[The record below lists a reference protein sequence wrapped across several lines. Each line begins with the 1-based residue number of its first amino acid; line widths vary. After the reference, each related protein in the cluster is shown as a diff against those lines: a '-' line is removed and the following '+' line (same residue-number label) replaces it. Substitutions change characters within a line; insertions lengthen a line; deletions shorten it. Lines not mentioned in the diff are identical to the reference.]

1 MAMEILFLGTGG
13 GRWMTITQRL
23 HTGGFRI
30 HDTQNIHVDP
40 GTGAVARVSA
50 KRISPLSTNAV
61 FVSHCHPDHY
71 TDAEVFIEAMT
82 KGMTK
87 KAGIVGASKSVLLG
101 NHELGPAISNY
112 HKSKLKSE
120 QVMLPGD
127 TLKIGDIGVEALP
140 TRHSDPDCIGFK
152 FFTDQGVISYTSDT
166 EYFEEMAD
174 SYRDSTLMIINVI
187 RPRNER
193 LKWHLCSDEVI
204 KILNEVKPQTAIITH
219 FGMKM
224 VSVARKE
231 AGRIEKETGVT
242 TIAARDGMRYALK

>member
-1 MAMEILFLGTGG
+1 MEIVFLGTGG

-30 HDTQNIHVDP
+30 HDTEKIHVDP
-40 GTGAVARVSA
+40 GTGAVARASA
-50 KRISPLSTNAV
+50 KRINPLSTDAV
-61 FVSHCHPDHY
+61 LVSHCHPDHY

-87 KAGIVGASKSVLLG
+87 RAGVVGASRSVLLG
-101 NHELGPAISNY
+101 NHELGPAISKY

-120 QVMLPGD
+120 YVLTPGD
-127 TLKIGDIGVEALP
+127 KFKIGDIGVEALP

-152 FFTDQGVISYTSDT
+152 FFTDKGIISYTSDT
-166 EYFEEMAD
+166 EYFEGMTD
-174 SYRDSTLMIINVI
+174 FYRDSSLMIINVI
-187 RPRNER
+187 RSKNER

-204 KILNEVKPQTAIITH
+204 KILNEVRPQTAIITH

-224 VSVARKE
+224 IPVAGKE
-231 AGRIEKETGVT
+231 AERIERETGVSV
-242 TIAARDGMRYALK
+242 IAARDGMRYTVK

>member
-1 MAMEILFLGTGG
+1 
-13 GRWMTITQRL
+13 
-23 HTGGFRI
+23 
-30 HDTQNIHVDP
+30 
-40 GTGAVARVSA
+40 
-50 KRISPLSTNAV
+50 
-61 FVSHCHPDHY
+61 
-71 TDAEVFIEAMT
+71 
-82 KGMTK
+82 
-87 KAGIVGASKSVLLG
+87 
-101 NHELGPAISNY
+101 
-112 HKSKLKSE
+112 
-120 QVMLPGD
+120 
-127 TLKIGDIGVEALP
+127 
-140 TRHSDPDCIGFK
+140 
-152 FFTDQGVISYTSDT
+152 
-166 EYFEEMAD
+166 MAD